1 MNYYE
6 EIKRELIN
14 NEVYKRVK
22 DYSKNRSDLNAY
34 YMVGKLLSEAGK
46 SYGEGIIENYSDK
59 LLVDVGKTYTKR
71 TLFRIRQFYLMFS
84 EEKVSTLSTLLSW
97 SHYIELLKI
106 NDVNEVKYYIKIVE
120 EQNLSVRKLREKI
133 KNKEYERLDEE
144 AKHKLIENKETSC
157 YDFIKNPILIK
168 NKYNTNEITEKTLK
182 ELILEDLDN
191 LLKELGDG
199 FTYVGNEY
207 SIKIGN
213 RYNYI
218 DMLLFNINDNRYVVL
233 ELKVTELKKEHIGQ
247 ISVYMNYIDNNL
259 KKMDQNPT
267 MGIIICKKNNKFIMK
282 YVTDNKILEREYK
295 FI

>member
-22 DYSKNRSDLNAY
+22 DYSKNRSDLNTY

-46 SYGEGIIENYSDK
+46 SYGEGIIKKYSKRLTKELGRGYTPTRLRYFRTFFNVFSKCPTMSDK
-59 LLVDVGKTYTKR
+59 LSY
-71 TLFRIRQFYLMFS
+71 
-84 EEKVSTLSTLLSW
+84 
-97 SHYIELLKI
+97 SHYCEIIWLDE
-106 NDVNEVKYYIKIVE
+106 DMMKYYIKIAE

-133 KNKEYERLDEE
+133 KNKEYERLNEE

-168 NKYNTNEITEKTLK
+168 NKYNTDEITEKMLQD
-182 ELILEDLDN
+182 LILEDIPGFLS
-191 LLKELGDG
+191 ELEEG
-199 FTYVGNEY
+199 FSFIKNEY
-207 SIKIGN
+207 PIKIGS

-259 KKMDQNPT
+259 KKPGQNPT

-295 FI
+295 LI

>member
-22 DYSKNRSDLNAY
+22 DYSKNRSDLNTY

-46 SYGEGIIENYSDK
+46 SYGESIIKKYSIRLTKELGRGYTPTRLRYFRRFFNVFSKCPTMSDK
-59 LLVDVGKTYTKR
+59 LSY
-71 TLFRIRQFYLMFS
+71 
-84 EEKVSTLSTLLSW
+84 
-97 SHYIELLKI
+97 SHYCEIIWL
-106 NDVNEVKYYIKIVE
+106 DGDMMKYYIKIAE

-191 LLKELGDG
+191 FLKELGDG

-207 SIKIGN
+207 PIKIGN

-218 DMLLFNINDNRYVVL
+218 DMLLFNINDNKYVVL
-233 ELKVTELKKEHIGQ
+233 ELKITELKKEHIGQ

-282 YVTDNKILEREYK
+282 YVTDNKILEREYL
-295 FI
+295 II

>member
-6 EIKRELIN
+6 EIKRKLMN

-22 DYSKNRSDLNAY
+22 DYSKNRSDLNTY

-59 LLVDVGKTYTKR
+59 LLVDVGKSYTKR

-144 AKHKLIENKETSC
+144 AKHKLIKNKETSC

-168 NKYNTNEITEKTLK
+168 NKYNTDEITEKMLQD
-182 ELILEDLDN
+182 LILEDIPGFLS
-191 LLKELGDG
+191 ELGEG
-199 FTYVGNEY
+199 FSFIKNEY
-207 SIKIGN
+207 PIKIGS

-259 KKMDQNPT
+259 KKPGQNPT

>member
-6 EIKRELIN
+6 EIKRKLIN

-22 DYSKNRSDLNAY
+22 DYSKNRSDLNTY

-46 SYGEGIIENYSDK
+46 SYGEGIIKKYSIR
-59 LLVDVGKTYTKR
+59 LTNELGKGYTSTNLKYM
-71 TLFRIRQFYLMFS
+71 RQFYYYI
-84 EEKVSTLSTLLSW
+84 EKGHALRDQLSW
-97 SHYIELLKI
+97 THYRELLKLNNDNEI
-106 NDVNEVKYYIKIVE
+106 NYYIKIAE
-120 EQNLSVRKLREKI
+120 EQNLSYRKLREKI
-133 KNKEYERLDEE
+133 KNKEYERLDEKT
-144 AKHKLIENKETSC
+144 KHKLIENKETSC

-168 NKYNTNEITEKTLK
+168 NKYSTNEITEKTLK

-191 LLKELGDG
+191 FLKELGDG

-207 SIKIGN
+207 PIKIGS

-233 ELKVTELKKEHIGQ
+233 ELKITELKKENIGQ

-259 KKMDQNPT
+259 KKTGQNPT

-282 YVTDNKILEREYK
+282 YVTDNKILEREYL
-295 FI
+295 II

>member
-6 EIKRELIN
+6 EIKRKLIN

-22 DYSKNRSDLNAY
+22 DYSKNRSDLNTY

-59 LLVDVGKTYTKR
+59 LLIDVGKTYTKR

-97 SHYIELLKI
+97 SHYVELLKI
-106 NDVNEVKYYIKIVE
+106 NDVNKVKYYIKIAE

-144 AKHKLIENKETSC
+144 TKHKLIENKETSC
-157 YDFIKNPILIK
+157 YDFVKNPIIIK
-168 NKYNTNEITEKTLK
+168 NKYNTDEITEKMLQD
-182 ELILEDLDN
+182 LILEDIPGFLS
-191 LLKELGDG
+191 ELGEG
-199 FTYVGNEY
+199 FSFIKNEY
-207 SIKIGN
+207 PIKIGD

-218 DMLLFNINDNRYVVL
+218 DMLLFNITDNRYVVL

-247 ISVYMNYIDNNL
+247 FSVYMNYIDNNL
-259 KKMDQNPT
+259 KKPGQNPT

>member
-22 DYSKNRSDLNAY
+22 DYSKNRSDLNTY
-34 YMVGKLLSEAGK
+34 YMVGKLLSEADK
-46 SYGEGIIENYSDK
+46 SYGESIIKKYSIRLTKELGRGYTPTRLRYFRKFFNVFSKCPTMSDK
-59 LLVDVGKTYTKR
+59 LSY
-71 TLFRIRQFYLMFS
+71 
-84 EEKVSTLSTLLSW
+84 
-97 SHYIELLKI
+97 SHYCEIIWL
-106 NDVNEVKYYIKIVE
+106 DGDMMKYYIKIAE

-168 NKYNTNEITEKTLK
+168 NKYNTDEITEKTLK

-191 LLKELGDG
+191 FLKELGDG

-207 SIKIGN
+207 PIKIDS

-267 MGIIICKKNNKFIMK
+267 MGIIICKKNKQSLTKRNHLLKQQICF
-282 YVTDNKILEREYK
+282 V
-295 FI
+295 

>member
-22 DYSKNRSDLNAY
+22 DYSKNRSDLNTY

-46 SYGEGIIENYSDK
+46 SYGESIIKKYSIR
-59 LLVDVGKTYTKR
+59 LTNELGKGYTSTNLKYM
-71 TLFRIRQFYLMFS
+71 RQFYYYI
-84 EEKVSTLSTLLSW
+84 EKGHAMRDQLSW
-97 SHYIELLKI
+97 THYRELLKLNNDNEI
-106 NDVNEVKYYIKIVE
+106 NYYIKIAE
-120 EQNLSVRKLREKI
+120 EQSLSYRKLREKI
-133 KNKEYERLDEE
+133 KNKEYERLNEE
-144 AKHKLIENKETSC
+144 SKHKLIKNKETSC

-168 NKYNTNEITEKTLK
+168 NKYNTDEITEKMLQD
-182 ELILEDLDN
+182 LILEDIPGFLS
-191 LLKELGDG
+191 ELGEG
-199 FTYVGNEY
+199 FSFIKNEY
-207 SIKIGN
+207 PIKIGS

-218 DMLLFNINDNRYVVL
+218 DMLLFNINNNRYVVL

>member
-22 DYSKNRSDLNAY
+22 DYSKNRSDLNTY

-46 SYGEGIIENYSDK
+46 SYGESIIKKYSIRLTKELGRGYTPTRLRYFRKFFNVFSKCPTMSDK
-59 LLVDVGKTYTKR
+59 LSY
-71 TLFRIRQFYLMFS
+71 
-84 EEKVSTLSTLLSW
+84 
-97 SHYIELLKI
+97 SHYCEIIWL
-106 NDVNEVKYYIKIVE
+106 DGDMMKYYIKIAE
-120 EQNLSVRKLREKI
+120 ENLSVRKLREKI

-168 NKYNTNEITEKTLK
+168 NKYNTDEITEKTLK

-191 LLKELGDG
+191 FLKELGDG

-207 SIKIGN
+207 PIKIDS

-267 MGIIICKKNNKFIMK
+267 MGIIICKKNKQSLTKRNHLLKQQICF
-282 YVTDNKILEREYK
+282 V
-295 FI
+295 

>member
-6 EIKRELIN
+6 EIKRKLIN

-22 DYSKNRSDLNAY
+22 DYSKNRSDLNTY

-59 LLVDVGKTYTKR
+59 LLIDVGKTYTKR

-97 SHYIELLKI
+97 SHYVELLKI
-106 NDVNEVKYYIKIVE
+106 NDVNKVKYYIKIAE

-157 YDFIKNPILIK
+157 YDFIKNPIIIK
-168 NKYNTNEITEKTLK
+168 NKYNTNEITEKMLQD
-182 ELILEDLDN
+182 LILEDIPGFLS
-191 LLKELGDG
+191 ELGEG
-199 FTYVGNEY
+199 FSFIKNEY
-207 SIKIGN
+207 PIKIGN

-259 KKMDQNPT
+259 KKPGQNPT

>member
-6 EIKRELIN
+6 EIKRKLIN

-22 DYSKNRSDLNAY
+22 DYSKNRSDLNTY

-46 SYGEGIIENYSDK
+46 SYGEGIIKKYSIR
-59 LLVDVGKTYTKR
+59 LTNELGKGYTSTNLKYM
-71 TLFRIRQFYLMFS
+71 RQFYYYI
-84 EEKVSTLSTLLSW
+84 EKGHALRDQLSW
-97 SHYIELLKI
+97 THYRELLKLNNDNEI
-106 NDVNEVKYYIKIVE
+106 NYYIKIAE
-120 EQNLSVRKLREKI
+120 EQNLSYRKLREKI
-133 KNKEYERLDEE
+133 KNKEYERLDEKT
-144 AKHKLIENKETSC
+144 KHKLIENKETSC

-191 LLKELGDG
+191 FLKELGDG

-207 SIKIGN
+207 PIKIGN

-233 ELKVTELKKEHIGQ
+233 ELKVTELKKEDIGQ

-259 KKMDQNPT
+259 KKPGQNPT

-282 YVTDNKILEREYK
+282 YVTNNKILEREYL
-295 FI
+295 II

>member
-6 EIKRELIN
+6 EIKRKLIN

-22 DYSKNRSDLNAY
+22 DYSKNRSDLNTY

-46 SYGEGIIENYSDK
+46 SYGESIIKKYSIRLTKELGRGYTPTRLRYFRRFFNVFSKCPTMSDK
-59 LLVDVGKTYTKR
+59 LSY
-71 TLFRIRQFYLMFS
+71 
-84 EEKVSTLSTLLSW
+84 
-97 SHYIELLKI
+97 SHYCEIIWL
-106 NDVNEVKYYIKIVE
+106 DGDMMKYYIKIAE
-120 EQNLSVRKLREKI
+120 EQSLSYRKLREKI

-168 NKYNTNEITEKTLK
+168 NKYNTDEITEKTLK

-191 LLKELGDG
+191 FLKELGDG

-207 SIKIGN
+207 PIKIGS

-267 MGIIICKKNNKFIMK
+267 MGIIICKKNKQSLTKRNHLLKQQICF
-282 YVTDNKILEREYK
+282 V
-295 FI
+295 

>member
-6 EIKRELIN
+6 EIKRKLIN

-22 DYSKNRSDLNAY
+22 DYSKNRSDLNTY

-46 SYGEGIIENYSDK
+46 SYGEGIIKKYSIR
-59 LLVDVGKTYTKR
+59 LTNELGKGYTSTNLKYM
-71 TLFRIRQFYLMFS
+71 RQFYYYI
-84 EEKVSTLSTLLSW
+84 EKGHALRDQLSW
-97 SHYIELLKI
+97 THYRELLKLNNDNEI
-106 NDVNEVKYYIKIVE
+106 NYYIKIAE
-120 EQNLSVRKLREKI
+120 EQNLSYRKLREKI
-133 KNKEYERLDEE
+133 KNKEYERLDEKT
-144 AKHKLIENKETSC
+144 KHKLIENKETSC

-191 LLKELGDG
+191 FLKELGDG

-207 SIKIGN
+207 PIKIGN

-233 ELKVTELKKEHIGQ
+233 ELKVTELKKEDIGQ

-282 YVTDNKILEREYK
+282 YVTNNKILEREYL
-295 FI
+295 II

>member
-6 EIKRELIN
+6 EIKRKLIN

-22 DYSKNRSDLNAY
+22 DYSKNRSDLNTY

-59 LLVDVGKTYTKR
+59 LLIDVGKTYTKR

-97 SHYIELLKI
+97 SHYVELLKI
-106 NDVNEVKYYIKIVE
+106 NDVNKVKYYIKIAE

-144 AKHKLIENKETSC
+144 TKHKLIENKETFC

-168 NKYNTNEITEKTLK
+168 NKYNTDEITEKTLK

-191 LLKELGDG
+191 FLKELGDG

-207 SIKIGN
+207 PIKIGN

-259 KKMDQNPT
+259 KKPGQNPT

>member
-22 DYSKNRSDLNAY
+22 DYSKNRSDLNTY
-34 YMVGKLLSEAGK
+34 YMVGKLLSEADK
-46 SYGEGIIENYSDK
+46 SYGESIIKKYSIRLTKELGRGYTPTRLRYFRKFFNVFSKCPTMSDK
-59 LLVDVGKTYTKR
+59 LSY
-71 TLFRIRQFYLMFS
+71 
-84 EEKVSTLSTLLSW
+84 
-97 SHYIELLKI
+97 SHYCEIIWL
-106 NDVNEVKYYIKIVE
+106 DGDMMKYYIKIAE

-168 NKYNTNEITEKTLK
+168 NKYNTDEIIEKTLK

-191 LLKELGDG
+191 FLKELGDG

-207 SIKIGN
+207 PIKIDS

-267 MGIIICKKNNKFIMK
+267 MGIIICKKNKQSLTKRNHLLKQQICF
-282 YVTDNKILEREYK
+282 V
-295 FI
+295 

>member
-6 EIKRELIN
+6 EIKRKLIN

-22 DYSKNRSDLNAY
+22 DYSKNRSDLNTY

-46 SYGEGIIENYSDK
+46 SYGEGIIKKYSIR
-59 LLVDVGKTYTKR
+59 LTNELGKGYTSTNLKYM
-71 TLFRIRQFYLMFS
+71 RQFYYYI
-84 EEKVSTLSTLLSW
+84 EKGHALRDQLSW
-97 SHYIELLKI
+97 THYRELLKLNNDNEI
-106 NDVNEVKYYIKIVE
+106 NYYIKIAE
-120 EQNLSVRKLREKI
+120 EQNLSYRKLREKI
-133 KNKEYERLDEE
+133 KNKEYERLDEKT
-144 AKHKLIENKETSC
+144 KHKLIENKETSC

-191 LLKELGDG
+191 FLKELGDG

-207 SIKIGN
+207 PIKIGN

-233 ELKVTELKKEHIGQ
+233 ELKVTELKKEDIGQ

-267 MGIIICKKNNKFIMK
+267 IGIIICKKNNKFIMK
-282 YVTDNKILEREYK
+282 YVTNNKILEREYL
-295 FI
+295 II

>member
-22 DYSKNRSDLNAY
+22 DYSKNRSDLNTY

-168 NKYNTNEITEKTLK
+168 NKYNTDEITEKTLK

-191 LLKELGDG
+191 FLKELGDG

-207 SIKIGN
+207 PIKIGN

-218 DMLLFNINDNRYVVL
+218 DMLLFNINDNKYVVL
-233 ELKVTELKKEHIGQ
+233 ELKITELKKEHIGQ

-282 YVTDNKILEREYK
+282 YVTDNKILEREYEL
-295 FI
+295 I

>member
-22 DYSKNRSDLNAY
+22 DYSKNRSDLNTY

-46 SYGEGIIENYSDK
+46 SYGESIIKKYSNRLTKELGKGYGISN
-59 LLVDVGKTYTKR
+59 LKR
-71 TLFRIRQFYLMFS
+71 MRQFYILI
-84 EEKVSTLSTLLSW
+84 EKGVAMPHLLSW
-97 SHYIELLKI
+97 THVMSILPIDNVYKANYYMKI
-106 NDVNEVKYYIKIVE
+106 AE
-120 EQNLSVRKLREKI
+120 EQSLSYRKLREKI

-168 NKYNTNEITEKTLK
+168 NKYNTDEITEKTLK
-182 ELILEDLDN
+182 EFILEDLDN

-207 SIKIGN
+207 PIKIGS

-282 YVTDNKILEREYK
+282 YVTDNKILEREYL
-295 FI
+295 II

>member
-6 EIKRELIN
+6 EIKRKLIN

-22 DYSKNRSDLNAY
+22 DYSKNRSDLNTY

-46 SYGEGIIENYSDK
+46 SYGEGIIKKYSNRLTK
-59 LLVDVGKTYTKR
+59 ELGKGYGISNLKR
-71 TLFRIRQFYLMFS
+71 MRQFYILI
-84 EEKVSTLSTLLSW
+84 EKGVAMPHLLSW
-97 SHYIELLKI
+97 THVISILPIDNVYKA
-106 NDVNEVKYYIKIVE
+106 NYYIKIAE
-120 EQNLSVRKLREKI
+120 EQNLSYRKLREKI

-144 AKHKLIENKETSC
+144 TKHKLIENKETSC

-168 NKYNTNEITEKTLK
+168 NKYNTDEITEKTLK

-191 LLKELGDG
+191 FLKELGDG

-207 SIKIGN
+207 PIKIGN

-282 YVTDNKILEREYK
+282 YVTDNKILEREYL
-295 FI
+295 II

>member
-22 DYSKNRSDLNAY
+22 DYSKNRSDLNTY

-59 LLVDVGKTYTKR
+59 LLIEVGKTYTKR

-97 SHYIELLKI
+97 SHYVELLKI
-106 NDVNEVKYYIKIVE
+106 NDVNKVKYYIKIAE

-133 KNKEYERLDEE
+133 KNKEYERLNEE

-168 NKYNTNEITEKTLK
+168 NKYNTDEITEKMLQD
-182 ELILEDLDN
+182 LILEDIPGFLS
-191 LLKELGDG
+191 ELEEG
-199 FTYVGNEY
+199 FSFIKNEY
-207 SIKIGN
+207 PIKIGS

-259 KKMDQNPT
+259 KKPGQNPT
-267 MGIIICKKNNKFIMK
+267 MGIFICKKNNKFIMK

-295 FI
+295 LI

>member
-22 DYSKNRSDLNAY
+22 DYSKNRSDLNTY

-168 NKYNTNEITEKTLK
+168 NKYNTDEITEKTLK

-191 LLKELGDG
+191 FLKELGDG

-207 SIKIGN
+207 PIKIGN

-218 DMLLFNINDNRYVVL
+218 DMLLFNINDNKYVVL
-233 ELKVTELKKEHIGQ
+233 ELKITELKKEHIGQ

-259 KKMDQNPT
+259 KKMGQNPT

-282 YVTDNKILEREYK
+282 YVTDNKILEREYEL
-295 FI
+295 I

>member
-22 DYSKNRSDLNAY
+22 DYSKNRSDLNTY

-46 SYGEGIIENYSDK
+46 SYGEGIIKKYSIRLTKELGRGYTPTRLRYFRRFFNVFSKCPTMSDK
-59 LLVDVGKTYTKR
+59 LSY
-71 TLFRIRQFYLMFS
+71 
-84 EEKVSTLSTLLSW
+84 
-97 SHYIELLKI
+97 SHCEIIWL
-106 NDVNEVKYYIKIVE
+106 DGDMMKYYIKIAE

-168 NKYNTNEITEKTLK
+168 NKYNTDEITEKTLK

-191 LLKELGDG
+191 FLKELGDG

-207 SIKIGN
+207 PIKIGN

-218 DMLLFNINDNRYVVL
+218 DMLLFNINNNRYVVL

>member
-22 DYSKNRSDLNAY
+22 DYSKNRSDLNTY
-34 YMVGKLLSEAGK
+34 YMVGKLLSETGK
-46 SYGEGIIENYSDK
+46 SYGESIIKKYSIRLTKELGRGYTPTRLGYFRKFFNVFSKCPTMSDK
-59 LLVDVGKTYTKR
+59 LSY
-71 TLFRIRQFYLMFS
+71 
-84 EEKVSTLSTLLSW
+84 
-97 SHYIELLKI
+97 SHYCEIIWL
-106 NDVNEVKYYIKIVE
+106 DGDMMKYYIKIAE

-168 NKYNTNEITEKTLK
+168 NKYNTDEITEKTLK

-191 LLKELGDG
+191 FLKELGDG

-207 SIKIGN
+207 PIKIDS

-267 MGIIICKKNNKFIMK
+267 IGIIICKKNNKFIMK

>member
-6 EIKRELIN
+6 EIKRKLIN

-22 DYSKNRSDLNAY
+22 DYSKNRSDLNTY

-59 LLVDVGKTYTKR
+59 LLIDVGKTYTKR

-97 SHYIELLKI
+97 SHYVELLKI
-106 NDVNEVKYYIKIVE
+106 NDVNKVKYYIKIAE

-133 KNKEYERLDEE
+133 KNKEYERLNEE
-144 AKHKLIENKETSC
+144 TKHKLIENKETFC

-168 NKYNTNEITEKTLK
+168 NKYNTDEITEKTLK
-182 ELILEDLDN
+182 KLILEDLDN
-191 LLKELGDG
+191 FLKELGDG
-199 FTYVGNEY
+199 FTYIGNEY
-207 SIKIGN
+207 PIKIGS

-218 DMLLFNINDNRYVVL
+218 DMLLFNINNNRYVVL

-247 ISVYMNYIDNNL
+247 ILVYMNYIDNNL
-259 KKMDQNPT
+259 KKPGQNPT

>member
-22 DYSKNRSDLNAY
+22 DYSKNRSDLNTY

-46 SYGEGIIENYSDK
+46 SYGEGIIKKYSKRLTKELGRGYTPTRLRYFRTFFNVFSKCPTMSDK
-59 LLVDVGKTYTKR
+59 LSY
-71 TLFRIRQFYLMFS
+71 
-84 EEKVSTLSTLLSW
+84 
-97 SHYIELLKI
+97 SHYCEIIWLDE
-106 NDVNEVKYYIKIVE
+106 DMMKYYIKIAE

-133 KNKEYERLDEE
+133 KNKEYERLNEE

-168 NKYNTNEITEKTLK
+168 NKYNTDEITEKMLQD
-182 ELILEDLDN
+182 LILEDIPGFLS
-191 LLKELGDG
+191 ELEEG
-199 FTYVGNEY
+199 FSFIKNEY
-207 SIKIGN
+207 PIKIGS

-259 KKMDQNPT
+259 KKPGQNPT
-267 MGIIICKKNNKFIMK
+267 MGIFICKKNNKFIMK

-295 FI
+295 LI

>member
-6 EIKRELIN
+6 EIKRKLIN

-22 DYSKNRSDLNAY
+22 DYSKNRSDLNTY

-59 LLVDVGKTYTKR
+59 LLIDVGKTYTKR

-97 SHYIELLKI
+97 SHYVELLKI
-106 NDVNEVKYYIKIVE
+106 NDVNKVKYYIKIAE

-133 KNKEYERLDEE
+133 KNKEYERLNEE
-144 AKHKLIENKETSC
+144 TKHKLIENKETFC

-168 NKYNTNEITEKTLK
+168 NKYNTDEITEKTLK
-182 ELILEDLDN
+182 KLILEDLDN
-191 LLKELGDG
+191 FLKELGDG
-199 FTYVGNEY
+199 FTYIGNEY
-207 SIKIGN
+207 PIKIGS

-218 DMLLFNINDNRYVVL
+218 DMLLFNINNNRYVVL

-259 KKMDQNPT
+259 KKLDQNPT

>member
-6 EIKRELIN
+6 EIKRKLIN

-22 DYSKNRSDLNAY
+22 DYSKNRSDLNTY

-59 LLVDVGKTYTKR
+59 LLIDVGKTYTKR

-97 SHYIELLKI
+97 SHYVELLKI
-106 NDVNEVKYYIKIVE
+106 NDVNKVKYYIKIAE

-144 AKHKLIENKETSC
+144 TKHKLIENKETFC

-168 NKYNTNEITEKTLK
+168 NKYNTDEITEKTLK

-191 LLKELGDG
+191 FLKELGDG

-207 SIKIGN
+207 PIKIGN

-233 ELKVTELKKEHIGQ
+233 ELKVTELKKEDIGQ

-282 YVTDNKILEREYK
+282 YVTNNKILEREYL
-295 FI
+295 II

>member
-6 EIKRELIN
+6 EIKRKLIN

-22 DYSKNRSDLNAY
+22 DYSKNRSDLNTY

-59 LLVDVGKTYTKR
+59 LLVDVGKSYTKR

-144 AKHKLIENKETSC
+144 AKHKLIKNKETSC

-168 NKYNTNEITEKTLK
+168 NKYNTDEITEKMLQD
-182 ELILEDLDN
+182 LILEDIPGFLS
-191 LLKELGDG
+191 ELGEG
-199 FTYVGNEY
+199 FSFIKNEY
-207 SIKIGN
+207 PIKIGS

-282 YVTDNKILEREYK
+282 YVTDNKILEREYEL
-295 FI
+295 I